1 MLENGGITI
10 VKQEY
15 KKLFRTENEICK
27 YESRYRCK
35 TRISK
40 IFTEIFFRKCNATK
54 KSARKIIY
62 NSMNDFKTQEYH
74 TVK

>member
-1 MLENGGITI
+1 MKFAITKVDIDARLE
-10 VKQEY
+10 Y
-15 KKLFRTENEICK
+15 LK
-27 YESRYRCK
+27 YLQK
-35 TRISK
+35 
-40 IFTEIFFRKCNATK
+40 IFFRKCNATK